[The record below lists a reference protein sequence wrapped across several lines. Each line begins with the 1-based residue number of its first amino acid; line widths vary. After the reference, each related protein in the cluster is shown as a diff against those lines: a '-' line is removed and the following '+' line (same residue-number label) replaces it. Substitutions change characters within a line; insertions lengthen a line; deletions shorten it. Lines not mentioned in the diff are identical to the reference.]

1 MALVNYKGWSRF
13 FFLKPLMLTKCKL
26 FLRSWLFRHVLLW
39 YRQGPQGRRLCRMC
53 QQDCFREDLPGESV
67 QMFKMFKCSKMLKCS
82 NIPKNWQ
89 VQAWGSSSPHKHGM
103 TSLKEHGNNC
113 RNPDNYSSPWYVPFQ
128 RLLCFGKLVSFG
140 LIFEQPKIKEKL
152 LVVHP
157 SL

>member
-1 MALVNYKGWSRF
+1 
-13 FFLKPLMLTKCKL
+13 
-26 FLRSWLFRHVLLW
+26 
-39 YRQGPQGRRLCRMC
+39 MC

-113 RNPDNYSSPWYVPFQ
+113 RNPDNYSSPWYVPFH
-128 RLLCFGKLVSFG
+128 RLLCFGKLASFG
-140 LIFEQPKIKEKL
+140 LIFDWPKYKRKAASA
-152 LVVHP
+152 P
-157 SL
+157 SISKDFLALSTHFGWHFTTLKRSSVYCE